1 MSSRYDG
8 HALKWLLMVLLLAIS
23 MRLLGA
29 PSLLAGGVAIGG
41 VTVVVVLIVV
51 EWVKKRKA
59 AALA

>member
-1 MSSRYDG
+1 M
-8 HALKWLLMVLLLAIS
+8 LLAIAIVPSAIS